1 MPRKPET
8 STKKRV
14 KLKPTKGPLPKKPKS
29 THSSKQESIEAVFE
43 QPSQQTRKIEFNL
56 TDSITSI
63 FDSCPPK
70 LEPPRQTKEEKSRIE
85 GFGKFAPQPEP
96 VSMDIAEQECSTW
109 EENDEFISLKELD
122 ANRLSE
128 NGKN

>member
-1 MPRKPET
+1 MLPRKPET
-8 STKKRV
+8 STKKRI

-29 THSSKQESIEAVFE
+29 SLSSKQESIEAVFE

-63 FDSCPPK
+63 FEAAPPQ
-70 LEPPRQTKEEKSRIE
+70 LEAASQSQEKEPSSE

-96 VSMDIAEQECSTW
+96 VAMDTNEEETASW
-109 EENDEFISLKELD
+109 EESDEFISQKELD
-122 ANRLSE
+122 FNKMSE
-128 NGKN
+128 KG